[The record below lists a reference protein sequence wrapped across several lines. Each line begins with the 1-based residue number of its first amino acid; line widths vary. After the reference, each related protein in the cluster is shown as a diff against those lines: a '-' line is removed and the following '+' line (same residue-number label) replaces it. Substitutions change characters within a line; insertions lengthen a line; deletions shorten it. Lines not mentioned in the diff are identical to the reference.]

1 MIRLA
6 VGFFITF
13 GAVGRLDVDPTA
25 SLLNYTLLAFLGL
38 AIMAWP
44 IFDGSITEID
54 E

>member
-1 MIRLA
+1 MIRLF

-13 GAVGRLDVDPTA
+13 GAVGTLDVDPTA

-38 AIMAWP
+38 AIAAWP